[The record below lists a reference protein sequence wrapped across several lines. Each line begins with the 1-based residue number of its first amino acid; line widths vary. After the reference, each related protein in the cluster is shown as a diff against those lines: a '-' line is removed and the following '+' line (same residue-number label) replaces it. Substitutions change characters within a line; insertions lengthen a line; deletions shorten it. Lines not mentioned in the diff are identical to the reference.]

1 MTMNKRAVAAA
12 SGVRVEALEFWLDQR
27 WLVPTDAPDGDGFTE
42 ADAARARLIRELR
55 DDFGANVAGIDII
68 LHLLDQLHD
77 MRRTM
82 AEMRSRFEPGGKE
95 G

>member
-1 MTMNKRAVAAA
+1 MTMNKRAIATAT
-12 SGVRVEALEFWLDQR
+12 GVRVEALEFWLEQR
-27 WLVPTDAPDGDGFTE
+27 WLVPVDPSDEGGFTE

-77 MRRTM
+77 MRRTLAAM
-82 AEMRSRFEPGGKE
+82 KGEFGHRPDE
-95 G
+95 